1 MDVIPVIDLKGGAV
15 VRAQRGERHLYAP
28 IETPLAPTSQPADI
42 VAGFLALHEF
52 RTIYIADLDAIEGK
66 GDHAAVISA
75 LEAAF
80 PGVDFWVDCGIGTGA
95 EATAW
100 LAVHRGDLVFGS
112 ESLRDAGLIAGLA
125 QRPRS
130 LLSLDFRGEE
140 FQGAAQ
146 LAEEESRWPARL
158 IAMTLARV
166 GSHAGPDF
174 DRLLDIRAKSADRHA
189 IYAAGGVRGPEDL
202 RLLQKAG
209 IAGVLVASAL
219 HDGRLG
225 AEHLRKAP

>member
-15 VRAQRGERHLYAP
+15 VRAERGERHLYAP
-28 IETPLAPTSQPADI
+28 IDTPLAPTSRPADV

-66 GDHAAVISA
+66 SDHSALISA

-80 PGVDFWVDCGIGTGA
+80 PLVDFWVDCGIGTGA
-95 EATAW
+95 EAIAW
-100 LAVHRGDLVFGS
+100 LASHRGDLVFGS
-112 ESLRDAGLIAGLA
+112 ESLRDAGLITSLA
-125 QRPRS
+125 RRPRS

-140 FQGAAQ
+140 FQGATH
-146 LAEEESRWPARL
+146 LAEDAFLWPPRL

-174 DRLLDIRAKSADRHA
+174 DRLLDIRAKSAGRHA

-202 RLLQKAG
+202 RLLEEAG
-209 IAGVLVASAL
+209 MAGVLVASAL

-225 AEHLRKAP
+225 AQQLRKTL